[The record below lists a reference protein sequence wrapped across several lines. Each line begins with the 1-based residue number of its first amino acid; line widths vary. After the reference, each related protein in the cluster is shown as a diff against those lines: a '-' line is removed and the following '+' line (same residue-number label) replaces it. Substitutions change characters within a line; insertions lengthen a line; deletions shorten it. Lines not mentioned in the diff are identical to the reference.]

1 MGPRHK
7 LSRRPNGKGE
17 RIRNAGRRRRQRQ
30 LETME
35 LKNFYDLPTIS
46 AERAQ
51 AGRLYQEFLRVPAL
65 SVGVYVLP
73 AGGTDP
79 QKPHQEDEVYY
90 VVRGRARMR
99 IGSEEQVVKTGSV
112 IFVAAI
118 VEHRFFDIS
127 EELEVLVFFAPAET
141 S

>member
-1 MGPRHK
+1 MTP
-7 LSRRPNGKGE
+7 PN
-17 RIRNAGRRRRQRQ
+17 
-30 LETME
+30 
-35 LKNFYDLPTIS
+35 FFDFPTVS
-46 AERAQ
+46 AERAE
-51 AGRLYQEFLRVPAL
+51 AGKLYKEFIRVPLL

-79 QKPHQEDEVYY
+79 QKPHREDEVYY

-99 IGSEEQVVKTGSV
+99 VGSEEQVVKAGSV
-112 IFVAAI
+112 IFVPGA

-141 S
+141 ATS